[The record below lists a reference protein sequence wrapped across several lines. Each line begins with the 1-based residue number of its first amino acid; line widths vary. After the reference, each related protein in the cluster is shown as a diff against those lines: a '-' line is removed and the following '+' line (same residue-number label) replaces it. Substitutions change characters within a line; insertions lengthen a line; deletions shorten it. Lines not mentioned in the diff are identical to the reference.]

1 MITVT
6 NSARLSFALMDESDA
21 QLLFDLDQDPAVMR
35 FINGGK
41 PSTWQDIEQRFL
53 PRFRAYRNADKGW
66 GLWKVTITETKQFIG
81 WILVRPMQFFSDT
94 PRWDDIELGWRFKQE
109 AWGKGFAS
117 EAARQIQ
124 QALAKQTDAKFYSA
138 VAEVDNLG
146 SINIMKKIGMK
157 YIKTEQE
164 QTLAGVVDAVF
175 YQMPA

>member
-1 MITVT
+1 MTVA

-21 QLLFDLDQDPAVMR
+21 QLLFDLDQDSEVMR

-53 PRFRAYRNADKGW
+53 PRLRAYRNAEKGW
-66 GLWKVTITETKQFIG
+66 GLWKVTINETKQYIG
-81 WILVRPMQFFSDT
+81 WVLVRPMDFFSDT

-117 EAARQIQ
+117 EAAQQIQ
-124 QALAKQTDAKFYSA
+124 QALARQTGAKFYSA
-138 VAEVDNLG
+138 VADIDNLG

-164 QTLAGVVDAVF
+164 QTPAGEVDAVF